1 MAALQEYG
9 PGQVLTA
16 DSGQVLT
23 KQMVENITKRI
34 VMPYLGTGNK
44 IGLLVLI
51 MIKENLK
58 DLPIL
63 EKMFTIYAILLVG
76 NCFMVKTMVDGKML
90 VKC

>member
-1 MAALQEYG
+1 
-9 PGQVLTA
+9 
-16 DSGQVLT
+16 
-23 KQMVENITKRI
+23 
-34 VMPYLGTGNK
+34 MPYLGTGNK